1 MKLGAEL
8 LSNMCEALS
17 LIFGAGK
24 KQYYLKSKKATGSG
38 LINPVNR

>member
-24 KQYYLKSKKATGSG
+24 NNIILNLKRLLA
-38 LINPVNR
+38 VV

>member
-17 LIFGAGK
+17 LICGAGK
-24 KQYYLKSKKATGSG
+24 NNIILNLKRLLA
-38 LINPVNR
+38 LV